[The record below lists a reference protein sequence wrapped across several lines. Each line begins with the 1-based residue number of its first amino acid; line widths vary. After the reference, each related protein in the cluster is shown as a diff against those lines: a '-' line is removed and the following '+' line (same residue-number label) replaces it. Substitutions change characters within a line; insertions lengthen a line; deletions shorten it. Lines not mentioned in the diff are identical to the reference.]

1 MQKSKLPQ
9 FKKLI
14 AEMDEVA
21 LREELLKL
29 YTKLPIVKDFYN
41 QDLMTEEERQVVLKT
56 YKDKIY
62 KQFWTSRGSPRDYPN
77 NAQIR
82 SLISEFEKI
91 AIFPYDVIDL
101 LIYRVE
107 VTTDYANKF
116 GGTLDADYNA
126 SITAFKKAVKLIKEN
141 NLKSYFDA
149 RCQIIFRADNLD
161 YWYIEHLKDLHEE
174 LG

>member
-1 MQKSKLPQ
+1 
-9 FKKLI
+9 
-14 AEMDEVA
+14 MDEVA

-29 YTKLPIVKDFYN
+29 YTKLPLVKDFYN

-62 KQFWTSRGSPRDYPN
+62 KQFWTSRGNPKDYPN

-91 AIFPYDVIDL
+91 AVFPYDVIDL

-107 VTTDYANKF
+107 VTTDYAHQF

-141 NLKSYFDA
+141 NLKSYFEV
-149 RCQIIFRADNLD
+149 RCKKIFQANNLD
-161 YWYIEHLKDLHEE
+161 YWYIEQLELLYEDLV
-174 LG
+174 

>member
-14 AEMDEVA
+14 NEMNEAA

-29 YTKLPIVKDFYN
+29 YTKLPLVKDFYN

-62 KQFWTSRGSPRDYPN
+62 KQFWTPKGNPKMAN
-77 NAQIR
+77 NTQIR
-82 SLISEFEKI
+82 SIVAEFEKI
-91 AIFPYDVIDL
+91 AVFPYDVIDL

-107 VTTDYANKF
+107 TTTDHANDF
-116 GGTLDADYNA
+116 GGTSDADYNA
-126 SITAFKKAVKLIKEN
+126 SITAFKKATKLIKEN
-141 NLKSYFDA
+141 NLKNYFDA
-149 RCQIIFRADNLD
+149 RCQKIFQADNLD
-161 YWYIEHLKDLHEE
+161 YWYIEQLEE
-174 LG
+174 LYEEME

>member
-1 MQKSKLPQ
+1 
-9 FKKLI
+9 
-14 AEMDEVA
+14 
-21 LREELLKL
+21 
-29 YTKLPIVKDFYN
+29 
-41 QDLMTEEERQVVLKT
+41 MTEEERQVVLKT

-126 SITAFKKAVKLIKEN
+126 SITAFKRAVKLIKEN

>member
-1 MQKSKLPQ
+1 MAKSKLNE

-14 AEMDEVA
+14 NEMDEKA

-29 YTKLPIVKDFYN
+29 YNKLPLVKDFYN

-56 YKDKIY
+56 YKEKIH
-62 KQFWTSRGSPRDYPN
+62 KQFWTSRGNPKDYPN

-82 SLISEFEKI
+82 ALIAEYEKI
-91 AIFPYDVIDL
+91 SVFPYDVIDL

-107 VTTDYANKF
+107 VLTDYANQF

-126 SITAFKKAVKLIKEN
+126 SITAFKKAMKLINEH
-141 NLKSYFDA
+141 NLKSYFIE
-149 RCQIIFRADNLD
+149 RCQKIFAHDNLD
-161 YWYIEHLKDLHEE
+161 YWYIYKLEALFGEI
-174 LG
+174 